1 MSYIKLNKQIAPR
14 FSVIW
19 DRNSDATQVF
29 KATAGRYHV
38 PLPTNV
44 AVRGAGSSY
53 NARTAYAYTG
63 IDPKTGA
70 PTGTTALGPL
80 YSSNNEYGQAKDP
93 KTVAASNMKGN
104 YQDEFSVGMEQQ
116 LVEGWKGSAKVTY
129 RSLKTAI
136 DDHCDD
142 RPFLAWAARNKIST
156 ANYEGYNCA
165 LFNPGIGNTFT
176 LDMNGDG
183 KLETIY
189 LSAAD
194 LGIAPVKRLYTALD
208 LGLEHAFNGKWWAKI
223 NYTWSRNNGNAEG
236 QLLSDIGQGDVATT
250 QAYDFPEFSVN
261 ADGLLPNDR
270 THQLKAFGYYQLTE
284 EFGIGGNTLFATGRP
299 KNCIGNAPVAT
310 PSDAPYVLGGPVT
323 TYSGYG
329 SAYFFCAGQPSPRG
343 SRGKLPSTFTTD
355 LNFVYK
361 PKALPGM
368 KFKLDVFNIF
378 NRQVAESIEERYNSG
393 TGLRSTYGTVLSYS
407 GPRYVKLG
415 VAYDFKK

>member
-1 MSYIKLNKQIAPR
+1 MCSSDLQNGDKLSYIKLNKQIAPR

-29 KATAGRYHV
+29 KASAGRYHV

-116 LVEGWKGSAKVTY
+116 LVEGWKGSAKLTY

-142 RPFLAWAARNKIST
+142 RPFLAWAARNKINT

-194 LGIAPVKRLYTALD
+194 LGIPPVKRLY
-208 LGLEHAFNGKWWAKI
+208 KI
-223 NYTWSRNNGNAEG
+223 
-236 QLLSDIGQGDVATT
+236 
-250 QAYDFPEFSVN
+250 
-261 ADGLLPNDR
+261 
-270 THQLKAFGYYQLTE
+270 
-284 EFGIGGNTLFATGRP
+284 GR
-299 KNCIGNAPVAT
+299 AHV
-310 PSDAPYVLGGPVT
+310 
-323 TYSGYG
+323 
-329 SAYFFCAGQPSPRG
+329 
-343 SRGKLPSTFTTD
+343 
-355 LNFVYK
+355 
-361 PKALPGM
+361 
-368 KFKLDVFNIF
+368 
-378 NRQVAESIEERYNSG
+378 
-393 TGLRSTYGTVLSYS
+393 
-407 GPRYVKLG
+407 
-415 VAYDFKK
+415 